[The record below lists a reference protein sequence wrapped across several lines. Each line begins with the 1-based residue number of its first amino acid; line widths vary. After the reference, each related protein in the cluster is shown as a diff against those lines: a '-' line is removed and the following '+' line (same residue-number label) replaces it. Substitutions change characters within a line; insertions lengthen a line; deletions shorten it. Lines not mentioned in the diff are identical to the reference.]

1 MYSFVLVGQ
10 WVFVRCASFCNI
22 EHCIAE
28 DILCEQILVTF
39 KEMCI
44 CVSVHC
50 TVEDILCE
58 QILVG
63 QEMGQ
68 DRGEEITLS
77 GWTTDI
83 HGWTHTKY
91 TKYILSTLHL
101 TDFVYMY

>member
-1 MYSFVLVGQ
+1 MSRY
-10 WVFVRCASFCNI
+10 WWDKKCVFVRCASYCNI
-22 EHCIAE
+22 EHCI
-28 DILCEQILVTF
+28 
-39 KEMCI
+39 
-44 CVSVHC
+44 
-50 TVEDILCE
+50 VEDILFE

-63 QEMGQ
+63 QEMGE

-77 GWTTDI
+77 GWTLDI